1 VGSHVRSIL
10 EVSNLTKAFKGILAV
25 DGVTLG
31 VEPGEVSCIIGPN
44 GAGKSTF
51 LKLIGGFLRPTSG
64 NVLSDGHDIT
74 HMLPYARAQRGIV
87 TKFQVTN
94 LYENLT
100 VRENVRIP
108 AQRWVLT
115 RKGRSANRERAV
127 ESRVSE
133 ILAEIG
139 LAERQAMR
147 ASHLSHG
154 ERQWLEIG
162 MVLATQPRVMLLD
175 EPTAG
180 MTPSETRATAQMLK
194 RLVTAGQT
202 TMIIVEHDM
211 HFVREIAQR
220 VRVMHMGKILTEG
233 SLAQVEANPQVRQV
247 YLGQA

>member
-1 VGSHVRSIL
+1 MIL
-10 EVSNLTKAFKGILAV
+10 EARNLTKTFKGVLAV

-31 VEPGEVSCIIGPN
+31 VEPGEISCIIGPN
-44 GAGKSTF
+44 GAGKSTL
-51 LKLIGGFLRPTSG
+51 LKLFAGFLRPSSG
-64 NVLSDGHDIT
+64 NVLFDGQDIT

-100 VRENVRIP
+100 VWENVRIP
-108 AQRWVLT
+108 AQRVLG
-115 RKGRSANRERAV
+115 KGRVPDRERAV
-127 ESRVSE
+127 ERRVSE

-139 LAERQAMR
+139 LVERHELR

-162 MVLATQPRVMLLD
+162 MVLGMEPQVMLLD

-194 RLVTAGQT
+194 RLVAAAQT
-202 TMIIVEHDM
+202 TVIIVEHDM

-220 VRVMHMGKILTEG
+220 VRVMHLGRILTEG
-233 SLAQVEANPQVRQV
+233 SLAQVEANNQVRKV